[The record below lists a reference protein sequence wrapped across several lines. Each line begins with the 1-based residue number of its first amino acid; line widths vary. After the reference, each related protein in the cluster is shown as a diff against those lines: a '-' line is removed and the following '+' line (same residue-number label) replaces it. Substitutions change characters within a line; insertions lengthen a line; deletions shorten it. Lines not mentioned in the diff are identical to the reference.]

1 MGKGFRGRCRQGLE
15 RRLRTSHRHGK
26 RKEVGE
32 ILAALCTVHNLI
44 ARMKIGFAQ
53 INPTV
58 GDLRGNFEK
67 IAGAYDQL
75 ARAGADIVIAP
86 ELAVTGYPLQDLVF
100 KSRFVPENLA
110 VLDQL
115 QKRLNKPALLVGF
128 VDRNEGR
135 GKPFHNA
142 AALLQAGEPLQKT
155 HKSLLPTYDVF
166 DEDRYFEPAR
176 EIAPLKFRGHRIGVT
191 ICEDIWTERYL
202 PRPFYDVDP
211 VRALVAQ
218 EAEMILNVSASPF
231 SLRKPAVRREMIS
244 GLAGTYQR
252 PIFYCNTV
260 GGNDQLVFDGNSIAV
275 NARGQ
280 LLAQLP
286 AFEEASVIVDSES
299 VQTPEIPLAD
309 IVQELYS
316 ALRLGLRDYL
326 AKCGFKSAVL
336 GLSGGI
342 DSAVVAAIA
351 VDAIGADNVTGVS
364 MPSQFSS
371 RGSVLDALAL
381 AKNLGI
387 QCLQIPIAD
396 AFAVFKAQFK
406 EVFAGRT
413 EDATEENMQARLRG
427 MTLMALSN
435 KFGHLVL
442 STGNKSE
449 LAVGYCTIYGDMAG
463 GLAVISDVPK
473 TIVYE
478 LARWI
483 NSEYTSRG
491 GRQSEIIPSST
502 IDKPPSAE
510 LKPDQTDQDVLPPYE
525 ILDEILRLYVEENL
539 SARDIITHG
548 YDEKTVRWVQRRVD
562 LNEYKREQAAPG
574 LKVTSRAFGIGR
586 RMPIAQRYVD

>member
-1 MGKGFRGRCRQGLE
+1 
-15 RRLRTSHRHGK
+15 
-26 RKEVGE
+26 
-32 ILAALCTVHNLI
+32 
-44 ARMKIGFAQ
+44 MKIGFAQ

-86 ELAVTGYPLQDLVF
+86 ELAVTGYPPKDLVF

-110 VLDQL
+110 VLDEL
-115 QKRLNKPALLVGF
+115 QKRLSKPALLVGF

-142 AALLQAGEPLQKT
+142 AALLQAGQPLQKT

-176 EIAPLKFRGHRIGVT
+176 QIAPLNFRGHRIGVT

-211 VRALVAQ
+211 LRALVTQ
-218 EAEMILNVSASPF
+218 EAEIILNVSASPF
-231 SLRKPAVRREMIS
+231 NLRKPAIRREMIC

-252 PIFYCNTV
+252 AIFYCNAV

-275 NARGQ
+275 DASGQ

-299 VQTPEIPLAD
+299 VPGSKIGSAD
-309 IVQELYS
+309 VVQELYA

-351 VDAIGADNVTGVS
+351 VDAIGPNNVTGVS

-371 RGSVLDALAL
+371 RGSVRDALAL

-406 EVFAGRT
+406 EVFAGRV

-473 TIVYE
+473 TMIYE
-478 LARWI
+478 LARFI
-483 NSEYTSRG
+483 NSEASRAG
-491 GRQSEIIPSST
+491 KREIIPSST
-502 IDKPPSAE
+502 IEKPPSAE
-510 LKPDQTDQDVLPPYE
+510 LRPNQKDQDTLPPYE
-525 ILDEILRLYVEENL
+525 VLDAILRLYVEDNL
-539 SARDIITHG
+539 SVAEIVAQG
-548 YDEKTVRWVQRRVD
+548 FDEKTVRWVQLRVD
-562 LNEYKREQAAPG
+562 LNEYKRAQAAPG
-574 LKVTSRAFGIGR
+574 LKVTSRAFGVGR
-586 RMPIAQRYVD
+586 RMPIAQRYVG

>member
-1 MGKGFRGRCRQGLE
+1 
-15 RRLRTSHRHGK
+15 
-26 RKEVGE
+26 
-32 ILAALCTVHNLI
+32 
-44 ARMKIGFAQ
+44 MKIGFAQ

-67 IAGAYDQL
+67 IAAAYDQL

-86 ELAVTGYPLQDLVF
+86 ELAVTGYPPQDLVF

-110 VLDQL
+110 VLDEL
-115 QKRLNKPALLVGF
+115 QKRLSKPALLVGF

-142 AALLQAGEPLQKT
+142 AALLQPGEPLQKT

-176 EIAPLKFRGHRIGVT
+176 QIAPLNFRGKKIGVT

-202 PRPFYDVDP
+202 PRPLYEVEP
-211 VRALVAQ
+211 VRALVTQ

-231 SLRKPAVRREMIS
+231 SLRKPAVRREMIC

-252 PIFYCNTV
+252 PIFYCNAV

-275 NARGQ
+275 DGRGQ

-286 AFEEASVIVDSES
+286 AFEGASVIVDSES
-299 VQTPEIPLAD
+299 VPGSKIPPAD
-309 IVQELYS
+309 IVQELYA
-316 ALRLGLRDYL
+316 ALRLGVRDYL

-351 VDAIGADNVTGVS
+351 VDALGAKNVTGVS

-435 KFGHLVL
+435 KFGHIVL

-473 TIVYE
+473 TMIYE
-478 LARWI
+478 LARFI
-483 NSEYTSRG
+483 NLDASRAG
-491 GRQSEIIPSST
+491 KREIIPAST
-502 IDKPPSAE
+502 IEKPPSAE
-510 LKPDQTDQDVLPPYE
+510 LRPNQKDQDTLPPYE
-525 ILDEILRLYVEENL
+525 VLDAILRLYVEDNL
-539 SARDIITHG
+539 SAAEIIAQG
-548 YDEKTVRWVQRRVD
+548 FDEKTVRWVQRRVD
-562 LNEYKREQAAPG
+562 LNEYKRAQAAPG
-574 LKVTSRAFGIGR
+574 LKITSRAFGVGR
-586 RMPIAQRYVD
+586 RMPIAQRYLG